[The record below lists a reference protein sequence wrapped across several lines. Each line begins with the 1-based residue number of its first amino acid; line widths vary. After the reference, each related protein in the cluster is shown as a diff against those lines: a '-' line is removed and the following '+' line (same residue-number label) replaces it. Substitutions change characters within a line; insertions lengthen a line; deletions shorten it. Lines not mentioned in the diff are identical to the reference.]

1 MHFKMPLFKKFMIL
15 QFYFDYHWRAGSY
28 FHFSTVVVIACVR
41 NYLGG
46 KFWMW
51 NLCLY
56 WKLNRIKA
64 ILFCIWLSLLCS
76 SWLTYSVY
84 AWYIQ
89 WSPCGVQR
97 DPMLPFCF
105 RGRVSL
111 LCFCCTVLIS
121 FQPFLFLPPSL
132 TQEACFM
139 GYVSLHLALCVGSE
153 VQTQVIRP
161 LQKYFTNWPFCLDL
175 VNALDYILPWNWA
188 RGNCKVYKLHL

>member
-1 MHFKMPLFKKFMIL
+1 MILVQFKMPIFKKIMIL

-28 FHFSTVVVIACVR
+28 LHFSTVVVITWVR
-41 NYLGG
+41 NYLGVN
-46 KFWMW
+46 FE
-51 NLCLY
+51 CEIY
-56 WKLNRIKA
+56 VFIASCLNRIKA
-64 ILFCIWLSLLCS
+64 ILFYIWLSLS
-76 SWLTYSVY
+76 SSNWLTYSLY

-89 WSPCGVQR
+89 WSLCGVQR
-97 DPMLPFCF
+97 SPMLSFCF

-132 TQEACFM
+132 TQEACLM

-161 LQKYFTNWPFCLDL
+161 RQQ
-175 VNALDYILPWNWA
+175 ILYPLTFLP
-188 RGNCKVYKLHL
+188 RPS